1 MEARRSRSASARST
15 GREVEEWKMARDW
28 MLKMDILLPT
38 KAADF
43 NSTLFDFAQSLR
55 DGVLLCQLAN
65 TLEPGAVKDI
75 NTKSQMSQVQQ
86 LLKA

>member
-1 MEARRSRSASARST
+1 MEVHRARSSSARSA

-28 MLKMDILLPT
+28 MVKMGILLPS
-38 KAADF
+38 KAADI

-75 NTKSQMSQVQQ
+75 NTKSQMSQVKQA
-86 LLKA
+86 LKA